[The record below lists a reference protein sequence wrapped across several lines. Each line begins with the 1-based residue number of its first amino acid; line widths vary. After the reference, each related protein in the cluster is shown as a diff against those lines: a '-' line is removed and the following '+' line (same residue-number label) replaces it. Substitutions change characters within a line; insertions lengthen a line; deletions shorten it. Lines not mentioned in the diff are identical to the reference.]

1 MKTIL
6 ISGSNGNLGSFY
18 AQKQLESTDNNL
30 ILLYHKRNDRIKP
43 MQDKFPQRVR
53 LIKADITDYNELLQK
68 LDLPDMKIDALLH
81 TASKRSSDFM
91 ILEKTNPKHWQDVI
105 STNILGTYNIL
116 KIVLCKMKRQK
127 NGRIV
132 LLGSNVSR
140 IGLPNGSAYAAS
152 KSAIANLSRT
162 VALEEAEN
170 NILINT
176 ISPGPIQIDDSH
188 FDEEYRKFRAS
199 YYKKMLMQ
207 IPLKRLATLEDLYNL
222 IEFLLSDKN
231 SYITGEEIFVTG
243 GKL

>member
-1 MKTIL
+1 
-6 ISGSNGNLGSFY
+6 
-18 AQKQLESTDNNL
+18 
-30 ILLYHKRNDRIKP
+30 
-43 MQDKFPQRVR
+43 
-53 LIKADITDYNELLQK
+53 
-68 LDLPDMKIDALLH
+68 
-81 TASKRSSDFM
+81 
-91 ILEKTNPKHWQDVI
+91 
-105 STNILGTYNIL
+105 
-116 KIVLCKMKRQK
+116 MKRQK

-188 FDEEYRKFRAS
+188 FGEEYRKFRAS